1 MPMVREGLCIR
12 YACSACPVSPCC
24 ELAGIVDEEIWG
36 NVYAYVAAEVHA

>member
-12 YACSACPVSPCC
+12 YACSACPVSPS
-24 ELAGIVDEEIWG
+24 ELAGVVHEEIWG